1 MAKEDSAIKQWLSNE
16 VRYADLFNALIFD
29 GKQVIMPDTLH
40 KLDGEENVILR
51 NKAKRK
57 NIEVK
62 RFRDIVMSWNNQI
75 NLVVLACEAQ
85 SYVDYT
91 MPFRVMLYDG
101 LTYNSQKNQMWSELS
116 SDIKKELS
124 PDEIL
129 SNYRKTDKL
138 IPTIT
143 IIFYYNDKDWDGP
156 IELHDMIDFGDA
168 ESKEILKKYI
178 SNYHIN
184 VFNLNKVDDFSKF
197 KSDLHIIFNMLKYK
211 RNKEELYNYTME
223 NERYFRHI
231 SNDSIRALGEL
242 LNAKDLFERFID
254 NKKEEQDMCKALYD
268 LINDSK
274 EEGKESER
282 YKLVSSFINGAK
294 RLGYEEEKIKE
305 ALRLDYGLSNDEIEK
320 LL

>member
-1 MAKEDSAIKQWLSNE
+1 MATPFTIYKLIILYMLEHAEGALSSSQISEFILDREYTNYFHLQQAVSE
-16 VRYADLFNALIFD
+16 LLEAEFVEKNKISTRSYYKITAE
-29 GKQVIMPDTLH
+29 GSTTL
-40 KLDGEENVILR
+40 EFFEN
-51 NKAKRK
+51 
-57 NIEVK
+57 
-62 RFRDIVMSWNNQI
+62 
-75 NLVVLACEAQ
+75 
-85 SYVDYT
+85 
-91 MPFRVMLYDG
+91 
-101 LTYNSQKNQMWSELS
+101 ELS

-129 SNYRKTDKL
+129 SNFRKTDKL

-156 IELHDMIDFGDA
+156 MELHDMIDFGDA
-168 ESKEILKKYI
+168 KSKETLKKYI

-184 VFNLNKVDDFSKF
+184 VFNINKVDDFSKF

-211 RNKEELYNYTME
+211 RNKEALYNYTME

-242 LNAKDLFERFID
+242 LNAKELFERFID
-254 NKKEEQDMCKALYD
+254 NNKEEQDMCKALYD
-268 LINDSK
+268 LINDSIQEGK
-274 EEGKESER
+274 EEGAQSER

-305 ALRLDYGLSNDEIEK
+305 ALLLDYGLSNDEIEK